1 MLHFPGKI
9 IVFVPK
15 NNAAINDLKGDQ
27 NMQKRT
33 KVTWLITISA
43 VLLLLLILSLTAS
56 STGADPSGTS
66 YAAVTGNETLG
77 EVASTANKA
86 YYGANYTWVMIC
98 AFMVFFFQCGFAMV
112 ETGFCR
118 AKNAVHTMTMNFM
131 VFLVGAVGFF
141 LTGFAFQMGGSGG
154 AAGLAPNNSVLNC
167 LLTVP
172 GLGGIIGYKGFLL
185 GGTYDASVYA
195 LFFFQMVFMDTTV
208 TIPTGAMAE
217 RVKYSAVVITSF
229 FISMFLYPVFA
240 CWVWGGGWLA
250 SLGVNFGIGHGVVD
264 FAGSAV
270 VHSMGGM
277 LALAGCAVIGPRIGK
292 FRKDGSARAFPG
304 HDIPMAIIGTIIL
317 FFCWFA
323 FNASGALNASDFR
336 LSVAAT
342 NTMIAGAVG
351 GLIAMF
357 YMWIKYGKPD
367 PSMTANGTLAGL
379 VAITAPCAYVNALSA
394 SIIGFVAAILVCNAV
409 PFVENKLKLDDP
421 VGAISVHC
429 VNGLWGVISVG
440 LFADGTYG
448 NGLNGVAGG
457 VTGLFYGD
465 ASQLL
470 AQLLAVV
477 ALIVWGFGMSYLFFK
492 LLDKTWGLRVA
503 PECELDGLDVP
514 EMGVLAYPDN
524 QLIRSNLDYNSSENA
539 EIPQLARYGGL
550 EGLQSMPYPAS
561 PIEKCVPVVDV
572 SSAPQILK
580 SDIGIK
586 ITKVDIIMKQ
596 NKLEALKN
604 AMNSIGVTG
613 MTVTQCLGYGMQKGK
628 TEYYRGVETEI
639 NLLPK
644 VEVQIVVAKVPVKDV
659 IAIAKKVLYTGHIG
673 DGKIFVYDVENAI
686 KVRTGEEGYDA
697 LQDEE

>member
-1 MLHFPGKI
+1 MKKRKKVIWSCI
-9 IVFVPK
+9 I
-15 NNAAINDLKGDQ
+15 A
-27 NMQKRT
+27 
-33 KVTWLITISA
+33 A
-43 VLLLLLILSLTAS
+43 VLLLLVIVSLCTSNAGSDPTGASYAVSSGSLSLE
-56 STGADPSGTS
+56 D
-66 YAAVTGNETLG
+66 
-77 EVASTANKA
+77 VATTANKA
-86 YYGANYTWVMIC
+86 YLGANYTWVMVC

-118 AKNAVHTMTMNFM
+118 AKNAAHTMTMNFM
-131 VFLVGAVGFF
+131 VFLVGAVGYF
-141 LTGFAFQMGGSGG
+141 LCGFALQMGGCGG
-154 AAGLAPNNSVLNC
+154 SASLGTGSEVLNKM
-167 LLTVP
+167 LTIP
-172 GLGGIIGYKGFLL
+172 GLGGILGYKGFLL
-185 GGTYDASVYA
+185 GGTYDASAYA

-208 TIPTGAMAE
+208 TIPTGALAE
-217 RVKYSAVVITSF
+217 RVKYSAIVITSF

-250 SLGVNFGIGHGVVD
+250 TLGVKFGIGHGVVD

-277 LALAGCAVIGPRIGK
+277 LALAGCTVIGPRIGK
-292 FRKDGSARAFPG
+292 FRKDGTARAFPG

-336 LSVAAT
+336 LTVAAT
-342 NTMIAGAVG
+342 NTMISGAVG

-367 PSMTANGTLAGL
+367 PSMTANGALAGL
-379 VAITAPCAYVNALSA
+379 VAITTPCAYVNGLSA
-394 SIIGFVAAILVCNAV
+394 AIIGFIAAILVCNAV

-429 VNGLWGVISVG
+429 VNGLWGVISLG

-448 NGLNGVAGG
+448 DGINGVAGG
-457 VTGLFYGD
+457 VRGLFYGD
-465 ASQLL
+465 PSQLL
-470 AQLLAVV
+470 AQLIAVAV
-477 ALIVWGFGMSYLFFK
+477 LFVWGFGMSYAFFK

-503 PECELDGLDVP
+503 PEAELDGLDIP

-524 QLIRSNLDYNSSENA
+524 QMIRSELDYNSEDNA
-539 EIPQLARYGGL
+539 EIPQLARYGGI
-550 EGLQSMPYPAS
+550 QAVASMPYPAVS
-561 PIEKCVPVVDV
+561 PQKAVPVVDV
-572 SSAPQILK
+572 SSLPQTLHTQDSVK
-580 SDIGIK
+580 M
-586 ITKVDIIMKQ
+586 TKVDIIMKQ
-596 NKLEALKN
+596 SRLEALKS
-604 AMNSIGVTG
+604 AMNKIGVTG

-659 IAIAKKVLYTGHIG
+659 VETAKKVLYTGNIG
-673 DGKIFVYDVENAI
+673 DGKIFVYDVENVI

-697 LQDEE
+697 LQNEE